1 MKILFITGSLNQG
14 GAEFQ
19 ILELLLLF
27 RKKGHDVQLFAL
39 TNYDFYL
46 PLVKKHNIS
55 YSHLQNYQNKFKRV
69 LLTAKK
75 IKKTKPDVII
85 SYLRVPSQVSLV
97 AKFLSRVDSKLIIGE
112 RTSLVIPNYDRFYF
126 NLMRLANAVTVNSL
140 SKLDY
145 IKTNFKGISN
155 KTYFFPNVLDVN
167 EISFLN
173 KNYNQEKLHLGFIG
187 RISPEKNILAM
198 IKAVGLLKEKG
209 KEIRFSIYGDGRNA
223 DYLEKVT
230 NLILSEGL
238 TEEVQ
243 LMGKTNEVFEV
254 HKKIDLLI
262 LISDFEGFSNVISEA
277 LASGLPIITSAIPE
291 NEYLV
296 ENTVNGFVVNH
307 KEVLSIANGIERYL
321 YLNAAQKKEMSLKNR
336 VKSEFILD
344 KEKLYHQYVEL
355 IKKVND

>member
-39 TNYDFYL
+39 TNYEFYL

-112 RTSLVIPNYDRFYF
+112 RTSLVIPNYDWFYF
-126 NLMRLANAVTVNSL
+126 NLMRLANGVTVNSL

-145 IKTNFKGISN
+145 IKANFKGILN
-155 KTYFFPNVLDVN
+155 KTYFFPNILDVN
-167 EISFLN
+167 EISFLD
-173 KNYNQEKLHLGFIG
+173 KKFDQDKLYLGFIG
-187 RISPEKNILAM
+187 RISPEKNILEM

-223 DYLEKVT
+223 DYLEQVT
-230 NLILSEGL
+230 NLILSDGL

-254 HKKIDLLI
+254 HKKTDLLI
-262 LISDFEGFSNVISEA
+262 LISDYEGFSNVISEA
-277 LASGLPIITSAIPE
+277 LASGLPVITSAIPE
-291 NEYLV
+291 NEYLI
-296 ENTVNGFVVNH
+296 EDTVNGFVVNH
-307 KEVLSIANGIERYL
+307 KDVLSIANGIEKFMKLPSIDKKKITINNRKKAEAIFNKNSL
-321 YLNAAQKKEMSLKNR
+321 YESYMNLIA
-336 VKSEFILD
+336 
-344 KEKLYHQYVEL
+344 KL
-355 IKKVND
+355 